1 MTLFNS
7 NDNMPQIVLKNFW
20 YDNIPD
26 GISNIILGKEVSR
39 NNKIYLTMMY
49 TIINVILFIIIT
61 ISILG
66 LYKLIKSKTAVSM
79 LLVFCIILPL
89 LYYLLIPKLSG
100 TPWRVLLS
108 LQPGIMHILFLIPM
122 FLLCIGILKVIFR
135 LK

>member
-1 MTLFNS
+1 VTLFNS